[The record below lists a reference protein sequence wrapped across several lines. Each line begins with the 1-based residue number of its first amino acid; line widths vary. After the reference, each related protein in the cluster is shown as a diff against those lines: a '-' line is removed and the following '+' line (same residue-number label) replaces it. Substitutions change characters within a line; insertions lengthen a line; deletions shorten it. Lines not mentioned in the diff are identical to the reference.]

1 MTDSVPDPKRRP
13 ADQRLPINRL
23 PINRSPSHHRTA
35 SRLLPLAIALLA
47 ALSSLHAQTP
57 DPAADRTL
65 FLLTNQIR
73 TEHHLAPFTWDPA
86 LAIAARKH
94 ALYLAADP
102 GPLEHQYPGE
112 PDLLTRA
119 AQAGASFHA
128 VSENLARGNTG
139 PAAIAQ
145 LWMQTPIHRANL
157 LNPQLTSIGIAVV
170 NRDGVLFAVQ
180 DFSRAAPAFSRDAI
194 EAHVQQLLESQGL
207 ASVTISQLA
216 RSTCETHATTAAS
229 ARLLIQW
236 EGDTSLLPEALL
248 QQLQQSHFDTAAVG
262 ACPGAHPSGSF
273 ASARVAV
280 LLF

>member
-1 MTDSVPDPKRRP
+1 M
-13 ADQRLPINRL
+13 
-23 PINRSPSHHRTA
+23 
-35 SRLLPLAIALLA
+35 ALLTA
-47 ALSSLHAQTP
+47 VSSLQAQSP
-57 DPAADRTL
+57 DPAAERTL

-73 TEHHLAPFTWDPA
+73 ADHHLAPFTWDPA
-86 LAIAARKH
+86 LAIAAQKH
-94 ALYLAADP
+94 ALYLAAEP

-139 PAAIAQ
+139 PAALEKI
-145 LWMQTPIHRANL
+145 WMATPIHRANL
-157 LNPQLTSIGIAVV
+157 LDPQLTAIGIAVL

-194 EAHVQQLLESQGL
+194 EAHVLALLEDQGL
-207 ASVTISQLA
+207 STVTISQLA
-216 RSTCETHATTAAS
+216 RATCETQATTAAG
-229 ARLLIQW
+229 ARLIIQW
-236 EGDTSLLPEALL
+236 DGDTSQLPNVLL
-248 QQLQQSHFDTAAVG
+248 QQLQRSHFDTAAVG
-262 ACPGAHPSGSF
+262 ACPSAQPSAGF